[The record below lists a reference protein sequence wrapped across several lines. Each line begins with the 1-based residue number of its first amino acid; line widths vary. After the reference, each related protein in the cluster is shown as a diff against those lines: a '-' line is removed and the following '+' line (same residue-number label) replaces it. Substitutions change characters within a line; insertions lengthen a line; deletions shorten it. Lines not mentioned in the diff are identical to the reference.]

1 MYCQYDF
8 MLVTVSDI
16 KIKILSAG
24 FMNSEAQDMY
34 VVLVLINSHIMYLGI
49 GKINGQVLL
58 ITATNI
64 LPWW

>member
-1 MYCQYDF
+1 